1 MVPSGFWVLQLVSS
15 WVLALVLGFVAPFL
29 AIAIF
34 GLAYGESCAFEVLS
48 PPGWEWV
55 LVLVVHSSHNVGLQI
70 STLAVGVHLH
80 SNVVLLAVTVVQEV
94 GTLLV
99 P

>member
-1 MVPSGFWVLQLVSS
+1 MPEFVVPLLV
-15 WVLALVLGFVAPFL
+15 A
-29 AIAIF
+29 AIF
-34 GLAYGESCAFEVLS
+34 GWAFGGSCAFVVAPS
-48 PPGWEWV
+48 SHGWEWV